1 MDSDLLLS
9 HMEDSATTHDAEVSC
24 AHGTRLKLDDVFRSG
39 ENTSSASGR
48 NQVQLALTTD
58 L

>member
-24 AHGTRLKLDDVFRSG
+24 AHGTRLKPDDVFRSG
-39 ENTSSASGR
+39 ETLPLRRGVTKCS
-48 NQVQLALTTD
+48 LP
-58 L
+58 